1 MRFAALKMKTGKISE
16 ADRLYSAAY
25 QLDPTNPQLAIE
37 RSVVLESIDK
47 NQALEVLTNARET
60 LDPDCKFPD
69 LHINL
74 GKLIG
79 IGTYV
84 SKRFINNKIKKVL
97 FFDSDFSP

>member
-1 MRFAALKMKTGKISE
+1 MKTGKVSE

-25 QLDPTNPQLAIE
+25 QLDPKNPQLAIE

-47 NQALEVLTNARET
+47 HQALEVLTNARET

-79 IGTYV
+79 IGIYII
-84 SKRFINNKIKKVL
+84 KIFINNELKKV
-97 FFDSDFSP
+97 